1 MNTEERIQEILFR
14 LRAEYGDRKKR
25 QGEFIHWSTPLE
37 LVIGTVLSAQC
48 TDVRVNMVTAELFK
62 DFQTAEDYAR
72 ATLEDLEERIGSV
85 TFYKSKSKYLKGIGE
100 LLLEKHSGEVPRTM
114 KELTALPGVGKKTA
128 SLIMAKAYGEYQ
140 GIAVDTHVKRLT
152 PRLEVTTPDATTP
165 DKISRELEELLP
177 QGPDWLDIN
186 EYLILHGRA
195 VCSPRKPKCGECS
208 LQDICPA
215 AGSIK

>member
-1 MNTEERIQEILFR
+1 MNNTERIQEVLFR

-62 DFQTAEDYAR
+62 KYQTAQDFADAR
-72 ATLEDLEERIGSV
+72 IEDLQKEIGSI

-100 LLLEKHSGEVPRTM
+100 ILVNEHGGEVPGDLKALM
-114 KELTALPGVGKKTA
+114 ALPGVAKKTA
-128 SLIMAKAYGEYQ
+128 SLIMAKAFGEYL
-140 GIAVDTHVKRLT
+140 GVAVDTHVKRLS
-152 PRLEVTTPDATTP
+152 PRLDFSQETNP
-165 DKISRELEELLP
+165 DKISRDLEELLP
-177 QGPDWLDIN
+177 QGADWLDIN

-195 VCSPRKPKCGECS
+195 VCAPRKPKCGECT

-215 AGSIK
+215 AGTFE

>member
-1 MNTEERIQEILFR
+1 MNAQERIQEVLFR

-25 QGEFIHWSTPLE
+25 QGEFIHWSKPLE

-48 TDVRVNMVTAELFK
+48 TDERVNMVTAELFK
-62 DFQTAEDYAR
+62 KYTTAQEYAD
-72 ATLEDLEERIGSV
+72 ADLEELQQDIGSI

-100 LLLEKHSGEVPRTM
+100 ILVEKHGGEVPGTM
-114 KELTALPGVGKKTA
+114 EELIELPGVAKKTA
-128 SLIMAKAYGEYQ
+128 SLIMAKHFGEYQ
-140 GIAVDTHVKRLT
+140 GVAVDTHVKRLC
-152 PRLEVTTPDATTP
+152 PRLDFSQETNP
-165 DKISRELEELLP
+165 DKISRDLEELLP

-215 AGSIK
+215 AGKIN